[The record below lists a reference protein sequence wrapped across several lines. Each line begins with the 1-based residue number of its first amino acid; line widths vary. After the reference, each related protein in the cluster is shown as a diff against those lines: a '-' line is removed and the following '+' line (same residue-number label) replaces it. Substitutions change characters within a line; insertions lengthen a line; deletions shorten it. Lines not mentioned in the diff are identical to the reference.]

1 MYDEV
6 IELGKVTFT
15 KNKYAQEDETTEWR
29 EVFAEVNSVSRSE
42 FYSASMANIR
52 PSIVFVLADYYDYD
66 DERMIRYH
74 GKTYDVIRTYR
85 SKDGTEL
92 EITAEM
98 REKDGNR
105 S

>member
-15 KNKYAQEDETTEWR
+15 KNKYAQEDETIEWR

-66 DERMIRYH
+66 DERMIRYR

-85 SKDGTEL
+85 SKDSTEL